1 MFFLYIKL
9 KNKYYQKQNERLRKE
24 AREKDQ
30 NLPKEER
37 TKGKKKPNKD
47 IKILQKKK
55 QKKSQYVLNFANIA
69 L

>member
-9 KNKYYQKQNERLRKE
+9 KNKYYQKQNESLRKE
-24 AREKDQ
+24 AREKYQ
-30 NLPKEER
+30 NLSKEER

-55 QKKSQYVLNFANIA
+55 KKKSQYVLNFANIA

>member
-24 AREKDQ
+24 AREKYQ
-30 NLPKEER
+30 NLSKEES
-37 TKGKKKPNKD
+37 TKGKKKSNKD

-55 QKKSQYVLNFANIA
+55 NEKSQYVLNFANIA

>member
-24 AREKDQ
+24 AREKYQ
-30 NLPKEER
+30 NLSKEES
-37 TKGKKKPNKD
+37 TKGKKKSNKD

-55 QKKSQYVLNFANIA
+55 KKKSQYVLNFANIA